1 MGKELKLEI
10 KYHPNQSKIFFESD
24 ARYKI
29 IAKGRR
35 FGLTR
40 GFANYVMEQ
49 MIEGVTPV
57 LWVDTIYGNIE
68 RYVERYFMPVLRTIP
83 KEYYKYRAN
92 RNDLKIGKSICDFRS
107 ADKPENIEGFGY
119 ALIVINEAGI
129 VLKNRRLWTESIMPM
144 IMDFKAKV
152 LIGGTPKGKSLKKTN
167 EKHLFYELFKKCETG
182 KNTPLLSPDRES
194 NTALLFPDRES
205 NTPLLYPSQEGNMQ
219 WIAFNFSSYDNPY
232 IEKSEIDN
240 LVMEISPMLRDQ
252 EVFGKFIDKESK
264 GVIDSSWWKYF
275 ERESLLEKRISGITQ
290 SWDTGFKDGEGN
302 DYSVCTTWKT
312 ADDGYYLIDMWRG
325 RVEFPEL
332 KKQSI
337 RLYELFR
344 PNEILIE
351 DKASG
356 QSLIQELQ
364 RETRLPI
371 KAVKVDKD
379 KIARVHAIT
388 PLIEA
393 GKVKLP
399 INESWVKYLVNECED
414 FPDGEFD
421 DVVDSVSQFL
431 NYCKTSNREVS
442 GEIRVGD
449 KQRTMERLRRKVRRA
464 SPLTPL
470 RRRGGKV
477 QASSLSLPL
486 RGRGYYK

>member
-1 MGKELKLEI
+1 MVKELKLEI

-144 IMDFKAKV
+144 IMDFKARV

-167 EKHLFYELFKKCETG
+167 EKHLFYELFLRCETTNGRCETTDG
-182 KNTPLLSPDRES
+182 KGETGNNTPLS
-194 NTALLFPDRES
+194 F
-205 NTPLLYPSQEGNMQ
+205 PSQEGNLQ
-219 WIAFNFSSYDNPY
+219 WAAFNFSSYDNPY

-240 LVMEISPMLRDQ
+240 LVMEISPMLREQ

-275 ERESLLEKRISGITQ
+275 ERESLLDKRISAITQ

-312 ADDGYYLIDMWRG
+312 SDDGYYLIDMWRS

-399 INESWVKYLVNECED
+399 INENWVKELVNECED

-431 NYCKTSNREVS
+431 NYCKTSNRAVS
-442 GEIRVGD
+442 SEIRVGD
-449 KQRTMERLRRKVRRA
+449 KQRTMERLRRRIRR
-464 SPLTPL
+464 
-470 RRRGGKV
+470 
-477 QASSLSLPL
+477 ASSLSLPQ
-486 RGRGYYK
+486 RGRG

>member
-1 MGKELKLEI
+1 MVKELKLEI

-167 EKHLFYELFKKCETG
+167 EKHLFYELFLRCETSNG
-182 KNTPLLSPDRES
+182 KGETRKNTPLLSTDKK
-194 NTALLFPDRES
+194 N
-205 NTPLLYPSQEGNMQ
+205 NTPLSFPSQEGNLQ
-219 WIAFNFSSYDNPY
+219 WAAFNFSSYDNPY

-275 ERESLLEKRISGITQ
+275 ERASVLEKRISAITQ

-312 ADDGYYLIDMWRG
+312 RDDGYYLIDMWRS

-399 INESWVKYLVNECED
+399 INENWVKELVNECED

-431 NYCKTSNREVS
+431 NYCKTSNRAVS
-442 GEIRVGD
+442 SEIRVVD
-449 KQRTMERLRRKVRRA
+449 KQRTMERLRRRIRRA
-464 SPLTPL
+464 S
-470 RRRGGKV
+470 
-477 QASSLSLPL
+477 SLYLPQ
-486 RGRGYYK
+486 RGRG

>member
-1 MGKELKLEI
+1 MVKELKLEI

-144 IMDFKAKV
+144 IMDFKARV

-167 EKHLFYELFKKCETG
+167 EKHLFYELFLRCEMSNGKGETG
-182 KNTPLLSPDRES
+182 NNTPLS
-194 NTALLFPDRES
+194 FPS
-205 NTPLLYPSQEGNMQ
+205 KEGNLQ
-219 WIAFNFSSYDNPY
+219 WAAFNFSSYDNPY

-240 LVMEISPMLRDQ
+240 LVMEISPMLREQ

-275 ERESLLEKRISGITQ
+275 ERESLLEKRISAITQ

-399 INESWVKYLVNECED
+399 AGEGWVKELVNECED

-431 NYCKTSNREVS
+431 NYCKTSNRVVS
-442 GEIRVGD
+442 SEIRIGN
-449 KQRTMERLRRKVRRA
+449 KQRTKDRMRRRIRRA
-464 SPLTPL
+464 SSP
-470 RRRGGKV
+470 RYGAG
-477 QASSLSLPL
+477 S
-486 RGRGYYK
+486 

>member
-1 MGKELKLEI
+1 MVKELKLEI

-144 IMDFKAKV
+144 IMDFKARV

-167 EKHLFYELFKKCETG
+167 EKHLFYELFQKCETTDG
-182 KNTPLLSPDRES
+182 KGETAMNTPLLLPDQ
-194 NTALLFPDRES
+194 ES
-205 NTPLLYPSQEGNMQ
+205 NTPLVFPSQEGNLQ
-219 WIAFNFSSYDNPY
+219 WAAFNFSSYDNPY

-264 GVIDSSWWKYF
+264 GVIDSSWWKYY
-275 ERESLLEKRISGITQ
+275 ERANVLEKRISAITQ

-302 DYSVCTTWKT
+302 DYSVCTTWKI

-379 KIARVHAIT
+379 KTARVHAIT

-399 INESWVKYLVNECED
+399 IGESWVKELVNECED

-431 NYCKTSNREVS
+431 NYCKTSNRAVS
-442 GEIRVGD
+442 SEIRVVD
-449 KQRTMERLRRKVRRA
+449 KQRTMERLRRRIRRA
-464 SPLTPL
+464 S
-470 RRRGGKV
+470 
-477 QASSLSLPL
+477 SLYLPQ
-486 RGRGYYK
+486 RGRG

>member
-49 MIEGVTPV
+49 MIEGVSPV

-152 LIGGTPKGKSLKKTN
+152 LIGGTPKGKSVKKTN
-167 EKHLFYELFKKCETG
+167 EKHLFYELFQKCETSNPKGTSVKGETG
-182 KNTPLLSPDRES
+182 KNTPLELPG
-194 NTALLFPDRES
+194 RES
-205 NTPLLYPSQEGNMQ
+205 NTPLVLPDKQGNTPLHPSQEGNLQ
-219 WIAFNFSSYDNPY
+219 WAAFNFSSYDNPY

-264 GVIDSSWWKYF
+264 GVIDSSWWKYY
-275 ERESLLEKRISGITQ
+275 EREYILEKKVTAITQ

-312 ADDGYYLIDMWRG
+312 AEDGYYLIDMWRG

-332 KKQSI
+332 KKHSI

-393 GKVKLP
+393 GRVKLP
-399 INESWVKYLVNECED
+399 VGESWVKDLVNECED

-431 NYCKTSNREVS
+431 NYCKTVNRAVS
-442 GEIRVGD
+442 SEIRVVSRE
-449 KQRTMERLRRKVRRA
+449 RTNERLRRKVRRA
-464 SPLTPL
+464 SSLAL
-470 RRRGGKV
+470 LQRRRG
-477 QASSLSLPL
+477 
-486 RGRGYYK
+486 